1 MGVLLTPIIVK
12 ETPALSELA
21 GRRVVVDGNGELYQF
36 LALIR
41 APDGTPL
48 QHRGRVT
55 SHLVGLFYRTTR
67 LVGQHGLELAFVF
80 DGQPPAL
87 KLSEI
92 ARRRE
97 VRARFQQEAD
107 QARAAGDLGRAYAKS
122 TMTSRLTR
130 EMVQEARELLQLL
143 GVPVVQAPGE
153 GEAQA
158 AFMAARGDAWAA
170 ASKDYDALLFGA
182 PRLLRFLTIRG
193 REFLPSK
200 GTFRR
205 LTPEVIVTGS
215 LLAHLGISAEQ
226 LVDLAILVG
235 TDFNDGVKGI
245 GPKKALRL
253 VRTFGHL
260 EDVPQEVRAQV
271 PEFPAVREIYRSPPV
286 TSDYALAFGEP
297 DEPGLLRFLCDE
309 RGFSRDRVLAAVERL
324 RRAPSRLAERPAP
337 L

>member
-21 GRRVVVDGNGELYQF
+21 GRRVAVDGNGDLHQF
-36 LALIR
+36 LAVIR
-41 APDGTPL
+41 SRDGTPL
-48 QHRGRVT
+48 QHGGRTT

-67 LVGQHGLELAFVF
+67 LLGEHAIEPAYVF
-80 DGQPPAL
+80 DGQPPEL
-87 KLSEI
+87 KRAEI

-97 VRARFQQEAD
+97 VRARFEVEAAE
-107 QARAAGDLGRAYAKS
+107 ARAAGDLSRAFAKS

-130 EMVQEARELLQLL
+130 EMIAEARELLDLL

-182 PRLLRFLTIRG
+182 PRLLRFLGISG

-200 GTFRR
+200 GAFRP
-205 LTPEVIVTGS
+205 LLPEVIAADQ
-215 LLAHLGISAEQ
+215 LLGHLGLSREQ
-226 LVDLAILVG
+226 LVDLALLVG

-253 VRTFGHL
+253 LQAFGRL
-260 EDVPQEVRAQV
+260 EDVPEDIRAQV
-271 PEFPAVREIYRSPPV
+271 PGLSALREIYMAPPV
-286 TSDYALAFGEP
+286 SVDYVLRFKEP
-297 DEPGLLRFLCDE
+297 DEPGLFRFLCDE
-309 RGFSRDRVLAAVERL
+309 RGFSRDRVRAAIGRM
-324 RRAPSRLAERPAP
+324 RGSP
-337 L
+337 LFA